1 MAVDRFTSG
10 IIQDALQA
18 VGDEMFEAL
27 RRTSMSPIIY
37 EALDYA
43 VGATDARGNLL
54 AQGNGVTAFLGSLDS
69 AVRGALEH
77 YDDGAGLHPGDV
89 ILTNSPFQGGGTHL
103 PDVVTMLPVYHA
115 GRIVAF
121 TVNKA
126 HWTEIGGMDTGS
138 LTTRSTE
145 IFQEGL
151 HFRFLKL
158 YDAGN
163 LNESLVALIREN
175 VRLPDDTLGDMHA
188 GVAAA
193 RVGARRIESL
203 IARYGAEALLTAME
217 ELLDYGERMTR
228 LELLK
233 LPEGVYSAEDVI
245 EEDGLGNGPFTIKV
259 SVTLQDGRCIADFTG
274 TATQAPG
281 PINCS
286 HAGLLT
292 GVRCVFKAV
301 TNPDV
306 PANGG
311 AFRPLEIIC
320 PPGTLLTAESPAPVS
335 LYFEALIA
343 AIDVVWKALA
353 PIAPKHLSAGH
364 KRTVGSTFISGR
376 HPDSGEL
383 YVMGEPL
390 MGGWG
395 AACDADG
402 INGMFCCGNGETF
415 NIPVELTEAR
425 YGLQVGQYAFHT
437 EPGGEGKFRGG
448 KGMVLDY
455 RVTHGEAFLTIAFSR
470 TRSRP
475 WGLQGGREG
484 SLNYAEI
491 LRADGSI
498 ERYTVGT
505 AIALAEN
512 EVARLYSSTG
522 GGFGD
527 PAERPADKVRGDL
540 RNGYVTPGQVAQCY
554 PQANERNPT

>member
-1 MAVDRFTSG
+1 MEIDRFTSG

-37 EALDYA
+37 EALDFA
-43 VGATDARGNLL
+43 VGATDAQGNLL

-77 YDDGAGLHPGDV
+77 YDGGAGLSPGDIV
-89 ILTNSPFQGGGTHL
+89 LTNSPYYGGGTHL
-103 PDVVTMLPVYHA
+103 PDMVTILPIFYD
-115 GRIVAF
+115 GSIVAF

-158 YDAGN
+158 YEAGTIN
-163 LNESLVALIREN
+163 ASLVELIREN
-175 VRLPDDTLGDMHA
+175 VRLPNDTLGDMHA

-193 RVGARRIESL
+193 RVGARRIETL
-203 IARYGAEALLTAME
+203 IGKYGLDPVLAAME

-233 LPEGVYSAEDVI
+233 LPEGVYTAEDVI
-245 EEDGLGNGPFTIKV
+245 EEDGLGHGPFTIKV
-259 SVTLQDGRCIADFTG
+259 AVTLKDGRCIADFTG
-274 TATQAPG
+274 TADQAPG
-281 PINCS
+281 PVNCS
-286 HAGLLT
+286 FAGLLT

-301 TNPDV
+301 TNPDI

-311 AFRPLEIIC
+311 AFRPLKIIC

-335 LYFEALIA
+335 LYFESLIA

-353 PIAPKHLSAGH
+353 PIAPNHLSAGH
-364 KRTVGSTFISGR
+364 KRTVGSTFISGH
-376 HPDSGEL
+376 HPDTGEL
-383 YVMGEPL
+383 YILGEPL

-425 YGLQVGQYAFHT
+425 YGLQVDQYAFHT

-455 RVTHGEAFLTIAFSR
+455 RVTSGDAYLTVAFSR
-470 TRSRP
+470 TLSRP

-491 LRADGSI
+491 LRADGSV
-498 ERYTVGT
+498 ERHSVGT
-505 AIALAEN
+505 AITMREN
-512 EVARLYSSTG
+512 EVARLYSATG

-527 PAERPADKVRGDL
+527 PAERAADEVHRDL
-540 RNGYVTPGQVAQCY
+540 RNGYITPEQAACHY
-554 PQANERNPT
+554 PQATGHEPT

>member
-1 MAVDRFTSG
+1 MTQDNFTSE
-10 IIQDALQA
+10 IIQGALQA
-18 VGDEMFEAL
+18 VGDEMFEAQ

-43 VGATDARGNLL
+43 VGATDAQGNLL

-69 AVRGALEH
+69 AVRGTLAHFDE
-77 YDDGAGLHPGDV
+77 GAGLQPGD
-89 ILTNSPFQGGGTHL
+89 IIITNCPYEGGGTHL
-103 PDVVTMLPVYHA
+103 SDVVTVLPIFHD

-138 LTTRSTE
+138 LTTRATE

-151 HFRFLKL
+151 HFKFLKL
-158 YDAGN
+158 YEAGK
-163 LNESLVALIREN
+163 LNTSLVQLIREN
-175 VRLPDDTLGDMHA
+175 VRLPIDTLGDMHA

-203 IARYGAEALLTAME
+203 IARYGIDDVLTAME
-217 ELLDYGERMTR
+217 ELLDYGERLAR
-228 LELLK
+228 LELQK
-233 LPEGVYSAEDVI
+233 LPDGCYVAEDLI
-245 EEDGLGNGPFTIKV
+245 EEDGLGNGPFIIKV
-259 SVTLQDGRCIADFTG
+259 IVTLKDGRCIADFTG
-274 TATQAPG
+274 TAAQAPG

-286 HAGLLT
+286 YAGLLT

-301 TNPDV
+301 TNPDI

-320 PPGTLLTAESPAPVS
+320 PPGTLLTAVSPAPVS
-335 LYFEALIA
+335 LYFESLIA

-353 PIAPKHLSAGH
+353 PIAPNHLPAGH

-376 HPDSGEL
+376 HPDTGEL
-383 YVMGEPL
+383 YIMGEPL
-390 MGGWG
+390 LGGWG
-395 AACDADG
+395 AAPDADG

-425 YGLQVGQYAFHT
+425 YGLQVDQYAFHV
-437 EPGGEGKFRGG
+437 EKGGEGKFQGG
-448 KGMVLDY
+448 KGVVLDY
-455 RVTHGEAFLTIAFSR
+455 RVTSDDAFLTIAFSR

-475 WGLQGGREG
+475 WGLQGGQKG

-491 LRADGSI
+491 LRNDGSV
-498 ERYTVGT
+498 ERHSVAT
-505 AIALAEN
+505 ALPLAGN
-512 EVARLYSSTG
+512 EVARLYSATG

-527 PAERPADKVRGDL
+527 PAERLTDKVRNDL
-540 RNGYVTPGQVAQCY
+540 KNGYITPEQITRFY
-554 PQANERNPT
+554 PQAD

>member
-1 MAVDRFTSG
+1 
-10 IIQDALQA
+10 
-18 VGDEMFEAL
+18 
-27 RRTSMSPIIY
+27 MSPIIY

-43 VGATDARGNLL
+43 VGATDAEGNLL

-69 AVRGALEH
+69 AVRGALAH
-77 YDDGAGLHPGDV
+77 YDNGAGLQPGDIV
-89 ILTNSPFQGGGTHL
+89 LTNCPYLGGGTHL
-103 PDVVTMLPVYHA
+103 PDMVTILPVFYD

-151 HFRFLKL
+151 HFKFLKL
-158 YDAGN
+158 YEAGK
-163 LNESLVALIREN
+163 LNTSLVELIREN

-193 RVGARRIESL
+193 RVGARRIEGL
-203 IARYGAEALLTAME
+203 IGKYGLAAVLTAME

-228 LELLK
+228 LELAK
-233 LPEGVYSAEDVI
+233 LPSGVYTAEDVV

-259 SVTLQDGRCIADFTG
+259 AVTLKDGRCIADFTG
-274 TATQAPG
+274 TAAQAPG

-301 TNPDV
+301 TNPDI

-335 LYFEALIA
+335 LYFESLIA

-353 PIAPKHLSAGH
+353 PIAPNHLTAGH

-376 HPDSGEL
+376 HPDTGEL
-383 YVMGEPL
+383 YIMGEPL

-395 AACDADG
+395 AAPDADG

-425 YGLQVGQYAFHT
+425 YGLQVDQYAFHN
-437 EPGGEGKFRGG
+437 EAGGEGKFQGG
-448 KGMVLDY
+448 KGVVLDY
-455 RVTHGEAFLTIAFSR
+455 RVTCGDAFLTIAFSR

-491 LRADGSI
+491 LRADGSV
-498 ERYTVGT
+498 EHHSVAT
-505 AIALAEN
+505 ALALGEN
-512 EVARLYSSTG
+512 EVARLYSATG

-527 PAERPADKVRGDL
+527 PAQRQPDKVRSDL
-540 RNGYVTPGQVAQCY
+540 KNSYVTPEQVARFY
-554 PQANERNPT
+554 PQADGHGPT